1 MPGIFIT
8 YYFITMAKQVKQ
20 PDQIKYSVGNDI
32 SKDEMSVCFS
42 QINSQQHVSI
52 KGTRKFENNLRGWK
66 ALQNWITR
74 FRKIADIPLSVVV
87 EATGVYYEGFAYYF
101 KEQGFNVSVVLPNKS
116 KSFARSLNI
125 KTKNDLVDSCIL
137 AQMGLERSLQTW
149 KGMTDTMLKIKQL
162 CRERHS
168 LREMHTII
176 SNQLHAHSHSH
187 RSQKEIV
194 KRMQKH
200 MEFIAK
206 QIKTIEDELQQTC
219 ARDESLQEKVDNV
232 CTIKGVGFMTALV
245 VISET
250 NGFDLIENKAQLVSY
265 AGYDVVENQSGTSIK
280 GKTRI
285 SKKGNSHIRRAL
297 YFPAL
302 SAAAHEPKLQDI
314 YQRIHQ
320 RNPKVKMIG
329 AVAVQRKL
337 LVLIYT
343 LYKKNEP
350 YDPKFE
356 ETKTQEQQKSRQDS
370 RPAYTA

>member
-1 MPGIFIT
+1 
-8 YYFITMAKQVKQ
+8 MAKQVKQ
-20 PDQIKYSVGNDI
+20 PDPIKYSVGNDI

-42 QINSQQHVSI
+42 QINAQQHVSI

-66 ALQNWITR
+66 SLQSWIAR
-74 FRKIADIPLSVVV
+74 FRKISDIPLSVVV

-101 KEQGFNVSVVLPNKS
+101 KDQGFNVSVILPNKS
-116 KSFARSLNI
+116 KNFARSLNI
-125 KTKNDLVDSCIL
+125 KTKNDLVDACLL
-137 AQMGLERSLQTW
+137 AQMGLERILSIW
-149 KGMTDTMLKIKQL
+149 KGMNAIMLKIKQL
-162 CRERHS
+162 CRERIA
-168 LREMHTII
+168 LQQMHTMV
-176 SNQLHAHSHSH
+176 SNQLHAHSYSH
-187 RSQKEIV
+187 KPQREIV
-194 KRMQKH
+194 KRMHKH
-200 MEFIAK
+200 LEFISN
-206 QIKTIEDELQQTC
+206 QIKVIEAELQQTC
-219 ARDESLQEKVDNV
+219 ALDIPLQERVSNI
-232 CTIKGVGFMTALV
+232 CTIKGIGLITALV
-245 VISET
+245 VIAET

-265 AGYDVVENQSGTSIK
+265 AGYDVVENQSGTSLK

-356 ETKTQEQQKSRQDS
+356 EKKLQEHQKSRQDS
-370 RPAYTA
+370 RLAYTA